1 MTADEEK
8 MEDVVSAPWHGRAEK
23 PKKLSCDFETY
34 SSVDIG
40 KSGMYKYMESP
51 DFAIL
56 LLAYAFDDEDVKIVD
71 VASGEEIPE
80 EVLEAIEDKEIIKC
94 AWNAAFER
102 NAFSHILH
110 KQLDPEGWQCSMVL
124 AASLSLPLALKN
136 SAKVLKTGE
145 QKDKAGET
153 LIKKF
158 SIPQKDR
165 KTGKRYRVYP
175 WDALADWY
183 KFKDYCLQDVRTER
197 DIRHRLDG
205 FPMTDKEWQM
215 YWTDQRINDRGVLLD
230 MELVEQCIACDLML
244 SDEMTK
250 RAYELTGL
258 ENPNSV
264 SQLKRWLEERG
275 ISVDTL
281 GKKNVEQ
288 MITDLDKNSVDQTAL
303 DMLKL
308 RLQMAKSS
316 VKKYQAAE
324 RCVCSDGR
332 ARGLFQFYGAN
343 RTGRWSGRLLQLQNL
358 SKNHIDTLSQ
368 ARDLMKQGEFEKV
381 AEIYGDVP
389 DILSQLVRTMLVP
402 KPGCEFIIADFSAI
416 ECRVLAWEAGENWV
430 LDSFRAGKDI
440 YCSTASSMFHVP
452 VEKHGINGELRQ
464 KGKIATLA
472 CIAEGSL
479 VLTNHGEKPIEQVT
493 ADDLVW
499 DGCEWVQ
506 HEGVIYKGERE
517 VITYEGLTAT
527 PDHLVFVEGKPRP
540 IRFGEAATSGAHLVR
555 SGYGRKTVRVGEDNK
570 SGKKMEREV
579 EYLLRSDSVPE
590 LWSDSMA
597 VSWEPDERDFKGMPA
612 VLSAKADTIMVGPQT
627 YCSEAAVYKSGRPSV
642 RKLWSKRHQVQ
653 VSECNDGGA
662 VSHSEVWFTGSCD
675 GDRQDRQQRRLCTR
689 EYTVCDEAGEQWES
703 KDYCPVPVR
712 SGVLALLLSGGNQE
726 TFIGRNQRRDNC
738 GCGDGCVREEKELA
752 VYRGKVRVYDI
763 RNAGRRHRFTVS
775 GVLVHNCGY
784 QGGTGALVSM
794 GALEMG
800 LKEEELPDIIE
811 SWRNANPK
819 IVQYW
824 WDVEKAAID
833 TVKTHQEH
841 VVQKIKFQFYANTLW
856 MVLPSGR
863 RLAYMKP
870 KLMPNKYGRMSL
882 TFEGLGTSASNYWV
896 RQETYGGKLVENA
909 TQAIARDILAE
920 SMLRIQNAG
929 IDIVAH
935 IHDEVILEVPKGK
948 YTVDELCDLMA
959 EAPFWCA
966 DLPLASAGYRGDYY
980 YKD

>member
-1 MTADEEK
+1 MAADEEK
-8 MEDVVSAPWHGRAEK
+8 IEGAVTEANPEPAPWHGRAAK

-71 VASGEEIPE
+71 VASGEQIPE
-80 EVLEAIEDKEIIKC
+80 EVLEAVEDKEIIKC

-145 QKDKAGET
+145 QKDKAGEA

-158 SIPQKDR
+158 SVPQKDR
-165 KTGKRYRVYP
+165 KTGKLYRVYP

-205 FPMTDKEWQM
+205 FPMTDREWQM

-230 MELVEQCIACDLML
+230 MELVEKCIACDLML

-324 RCVCSDGR
+324 RCVCSDER

-402 KPGCEFIIADFSAI
+402 KPGYEFIIADFSAI

-452 VEKHGINGELRQ
+452 VEKHGVNGELRQ

-479 VLTNHGEKPIEQVT
+479 VLTNHGEKPIEDVT
-493 ADDLVW
+493 TDDLVW
-499 DGCEWVQ
+499 DGCEWVE
-506 HEGVIYKGERE
+506 HEGVIYKGEKQT
-517 VITYEGLTAT
+517 ISFKGLIAT
-527 PDHLVFVEGKPRP
+527 PDHIIVTDNGP
-540 IRFGEAATSGAHLVR
+540 ISFKYVAGNNAA
-555 SGYGRKTVRVGEDNK
+555 
-570 SGKKMEREV
+570 
-579 EYLLRSDSVPE
+579 
-590 LWSDSMA
+590 
-597 VSWEPDERDFKGMPA
+597 
-612 VLSAKADTIMVGPQT
+612 
-627 YCSEAAVYKSGRPSV
+627 
-642 RKLWSKRHQVQ
+642 
-653 VSECNDGGA
+653 
-662 VSHSEVWFTGSCD
+662 
-675 GDRQDRQQRRLCTR
+675 
-689 EYTVCDEAGEQWES
+689 EAGIH
-703 KDYCPVPVR
+703 K
-712 SGVLALLLSGGNQE
+712 
-726 TFIGRNQRRDNC
+726 
-738 GCGDGCVREEKELA
+738 
-752 VYRGKVRVYDI
+752 VYDI
-763 RNAGRRHRFTVS
+763 VNAGQRHQYKVGNF
-775 GVLVHNCGY
+775 LVHNCGY

-800 LKEEELPDIIE
+800 LKEDELPDIIE

-824 WDVEKAAID
+824 WDVEKAAIE

-841 VVQKIKFQFYANTLW
+841 AVQKIKFQFYANTLW

-882 TFEGLGTSASNYWV
+882 TFEGLGTSAANYWV

-959 EAPFWCA
+959 EDPSWCK

-980 YKD
+980 YKS

>member
-1 MTADEEK
+1 MSVDEEK
-8 MEDVVSAPWHGRAEK
+8 IEGTVTEAKPEPAPWHGRAAK

-71 VASGEEIPE
+71 VASGEQIPE
-80 EVLEAIEDKEIIKC
+80 EVLEAVEDKEIIKC

-145 QKDKAGET
+145 QKDKAGEA

-165 KTGKRYRVYP
+165 KTGKLYRVYP

-230 MELVEQCIACDLML
+230 MELVEKCIACDLML

-358 SKNHIDTLSQ
+358 SKNHIDTLGQ

-416 ECRVLAWEAGENWV
+416 ECRVLAWEAGEDWV

-452 VEKHGINGELRQ
+452 VEKHGQNAELRQ

-472 CIAEGSL
+472 
-479 VLTNHGEKPIEQVT
+479 
-493 ADDLVW
+493 
-499 DGCEWVQ
+499 
-506 HEGVIYKGERE
+506 
-517 VITYEGLTAT
+517 
-527 PDHLVFVEGKPRP
+527 
-540 IRFGEAATSGAHLVR
+540 
-555 SGYGRKTVRVGEDNK
+555 
-570 SGKKMEREV
+570 
-579 EYLLRSDSVPE
+579 
-590 LWSDSMA
+590 
-597 VSWEPDERDFKGMPA
+597 
-612 VLSAKADTIMVGPQT
+612 
-627 YCSEAAVYKSGRPSV
+627 
-642 RKLWSKRHQVQ
+642 
-653 VSECNDGGA
+653 
-662 VSHSEVWFTGSCD
+662 
-675 GDRQDRQQRRLCTR
+675 
-689 EYTVCDEAGEQWES
+689 
-703 KDYCPVPVR
+703 
-712 SGVLALLLSGGNQE
+712 
-726 TFIGRNQRRDNC
+726 
-738 GCGDGCVREEKELA
+738 
-752 VYRGKVRVYDI
+752 
-763 RNAGRRHRFTVS
+763 
-775 GVLVHNCGY
+775 CGY

-800 LKEEELPDIIE
+800 LKEDEFPDIIE

-824 WDVEKAAID
+824 WDVEKAAIE

-841 VVQKIKFQFYANTLW
+841 DVQKIKFQFYANTLW

-882 TFEGLGTSASNYWV
+882 TFEGLGTSAANYWV

-959 EAPFWCA
+959 EDPSWCR
-966 DLPLASAGYRGDYY
+966 DLPLASAGYSGDYY